1 MAKIYLHE
9 GSLTNP
15 QKEMECM
22 EFDIV
27 NAAKYPNTAQTNFRR
42 MIALKSGL
50 DRPYVSMRF
59 HGSRLSFAIQE
70 DGETKRVN
78 LIDLDE
84 IPAPFV
90 DDLKLGT
97 NIRKPVEGDDPLDG
111 NVTWSSFTKYEGI
124 KPSDW
129 DENWFNYYTFEGGRW
144 YPNTSS
150 TYTGTRTY
158 YYAGDHTKFFY
169 VNSGLYNFSFGIST
183 KLSDTPS
190 TSAGSGIFTG
200 TSYTGNVSDPQNS
213 STTDALTFK
222 RTGMTSPMVPDNSP
236 RTHQFV
242 YAQAITAGSQSIWCQ
257 TYPVHF
263 VIPAGMTIR
272 SSDEY
277 GSVDNTFTATKN
289 TSFFGIISIY
299 FNAQGEPGEFCITAM
314 EDIAWKSETLR
325 KKDYGDN
332 TVPTGG
338 KGPQKIGK
346 YNPRGNI
353 ALAGGGGNLTNPA
366 SGKGFVIYKM
376 TSTQFDNFMK
386 KVYSESAQFTLG
398 LTPWL
403 ENLIPG
409 QLPQAYFPGS
419 FTNLENILFIKN
431 SPVNFP
437 SAKFDATRITI
448 GSFGVPYIQ
457 PETFDVVTDWVIS
470 GNIDVPYEN
479 DANTFMDMEPYK
491 SASIYCPLAGEIQVM
506 PSYLDR
512 ATIKGK
518 YGFNLVNESAV
529 YALEIKGDNGYIR
542 VSKSGQCAKTAD
554 YILGKD
560 GVSDAVGNLAPV
572 VVAGAATIAT
582 GGTTAPALATTA
594 AGAATGFVADST
606 NMSIVQVP
614 PSATGGPYEECVYGG
629 LRSMYLTSV
638 KAERFVS
645 DDDGTKES
653 RARVMGEYSYNY
665 IAALSDI
672 PKGNFV
678 SVSDVNLKMESG
690 MTKAEYDKI
699 VAYLKEGVYL

>member
-59 HGSRLSFAIQE
+59 HGSRLSFAIE
-70 DGETKRVN
+70 EEGETKRVN

-84 IPAPFV
+84 IPSPFV

-97 NIRKPVEGDDPLDG
+97 NIRKPQEGDDPLD
-111 NVTWSSFTKYEGI
+111 NNLTWSSFTTYEAGY

-129 DENWFNYYTFEGGRW
+129 DENWFNYYTFESGRW

-150 TYTGTRTY
+150 TYTPTRKY

-183 KLSDTPS
+183 KVSKTPS
-190 TSAGSGIFTG
+190 SNAGSGIFTG
-200 TSYTGNVSDPQNS
+200 TAYSGNYSGVNS
-213 STTDALTFK
+213 SGTDALTFI
-222 RTGMTSPMVPDNSP
+222 RSGMTTPMVPRNLP
-236 RTHQFV
+236 LTHQFV
-242 YAQAITAGSQSIWCQ
+242 YAQSITAGSQSIWCQ

-272 SSDEY
+272 SSDGY
-277 GSVDNTFTATKN
+277 GGEGNTFRATKN

-332 TVPTGG
+332 TVPKGG
-338 KGPQKIGK
+338 TGPQKIGK

-376 TSTQFDNFMK
+376 TSAQFDNFMK
-386 KVYSESAQFTLG
+386 KVYSSSALFTLG
-398 LTPWL
+398 LQPWL
-403 ENLIPG
+403 DNIIDPAN
-409 QLPQAYFPGS
+409 PKTSIPGS

-437 SAKFDATRITI
+437 SGKFDAMRITI
-448 GSFGVPYIQ
+448 GSVGVAYSQ
-457 PETFDVVTDWVIS
+457 PETFDVVTDWVVT
-470 GNIDVPYEN
+470 GNIDVPYDN

-512 ATIKGK
+512 ATITGK

-560 GVSDAVGNLAPV
+560 GVSDAVANIAPV

-594 AGAATGFVADST
+594 AGAATGFVTDST

-699 VAYLKEGVYL
+699 IAYLKEGVYM